1 MGDWRLVGRQG
12 RLVFAMLAY
21 EHWRTVHR
29 DELVEQ
35 LWPDEPPPSWDRALN
50 AIVSK
55 VRSLIDSV
63 DAPGLSLVGAYGG
76 YHLRLPACAWI
87 DVEAAAAGIDAAEG
101 KMRAGTPRDAWGHAQ
116 VACHIARR
124 PFLPEEDGTW
134 AARVRAD
141 LRDVLVRSH
150 ECLSE
155 IYIGSGETTTAV
167 RHAMRAIEAEPF
179 RESAYRL
186 LMTAH
191 AAAGNRAE
199 ALRAFEQLRCL
210 LSDEL
215 GVSPSPE
222 TQALVDSILGAGN
235 R

>member
-1 MGDWRLVGRQG
+1 MLVH
-12 RLVFAMLAY
+12 

-29 DELVEQ
+29 DELAEQ
-35 LWPDEPPPSWDRALN
+35 LWPAAPPPSWDRALN
-50 AIVSK
+50 VIVSK

-63 DAPGLSLVGAYGG
+63 DAPGLELLSAYGG
-76 YHLRLPACAWI
+76 YQLRLPASVWI
-87 DVEAAAAGIDAAEG
+87 DVEAAAAGIDEAEG
-101 KMRAGTPRDAWGHAQ
+101 KMRAGSPRDAWGPAQ

-124 PFLPEEDGTW
+124 PFLPDEDGSW
-134 AARVRAD
+134 AGRVRAD

-155 IYIGSGETTTAV
+155 IYIGSGESSTAV
-167 RHAMRAIEAEPF
+167 RHAMRAVDVEPF

-186 LMTAH
+186 LMRAH

-210 LSDEL
+210 LAEEL

-222 TQALVDSILGAGN
+222 SQAVVDRLLGEGN